1 LSVTVKRQWADAS
14 AERCAPPSI
23 PTVGAPYN
31 DPPAPKAACVQARIF
46 GCKHLCLLDSG
57 ADVSLI
63 PAYCVPTKQSI
74 APSTNRL
81 YDANETEILLKGQVT
96 TTISIQ
102 RHQFCST
109 FLVTENVDDVILG
122 RDWLSVHKAIWDFN
136 NNAVVIGGHRIELS
150 HKERT
155 APRCK
160 RCRVSSDVDIP
171 PLSEAVIPVNT
182 IFGNFQAKN
191 LNEQ

>member
-1 LSVTVKRQWADAS
+1 MANAS

-23 PTVGAPYN
+23 PTIEAPYS
-31 DPPAPKAACVQARIF
+31 DLHAPRAACVQARIF
-46 GCKHLCLLDSG
+46 GCKRLCVLDSG
-57 ADVSLI
+57 ADVSLF
-63 PAYCVPTKQSI
+63 PANCVPTKQSI

-81 YDANETEILLKGQVT
+81 YAANETEILVKGQVIT
-96 TTISIQ
+96 TVFIQ

-109 FLVTENVDDVILG
+109 FLVTDDVILG
-122 RDWLSVHKAIWDFN
+122 CDWLSVHKAIWDFN
-136 NNAVVIGGHRIELS
+136 NNAVVIYAIF

-155 APRCK
+155 APPCK
-160 RCRVSSDVDIP
+160 RCRVSSDVDVS

-191 LNEQ
+191 LNE